1 MPRVVFTANLQRHL
15 DAPPRQ
21 VQGQTVRQ
29 TLEAVFVDNPQLRGY
44 ILDDQDRLR
53 HHVVL
58 FVDGQ
63 RADLSDRIEPS
74 AELYVLQALSG
85 G

>member
-1 MPRVVFTANLQRHL
+1 MPRVVFTSNLQRHL
-15 DAPPRQ
+15 NAPPRE
-21 VQGQTVRQ
+21 VQGKTVRE
-29 TLEAVFVDNPQLRGY
+29 TLQAVFTDNPQLRGY
-44 ILDDQDRLR
+44 ILDDQDRVR

-63 RADLSDRIEPS
+63 RADLNDPIEPH